1 MTMAD
6 LKSQLIAWQEER
18 QRYPGWLVPPS
29 TNRERLTREIETS
42 LHPDGLAFALIQ
54 EKLACWL
61 PESRLVA
68 WAELNWRMER
78 ALLPLPTEWT
88 QGVEATLAKA
98 PPFNASTA
106 DPTNFFD
113 PEGVVFQDRLDLR
126 WAWITLAIAV
136 LRHHREFRRA
146 AEFRLWQERLAPF
159 DADWEIVHHQ
169 RAYQDALW
177 HLTFLADDKA
187 ISVIENWAADRGND
201 PYWLA
206 RKAGLL
212 AELGKP
218 DEAKP
223 LWDECLRRLQGFSS
237 DASPFF
243 ATSRE
248 SAVLNAAYLTWE
260 HRSSIKHNKYDR
272 LKITSVLDGWEYWTE
287 LASLSQADTDYRE
300 RIERSRADS
309 NSTYYS
315 FKPLWKPKGAVQCF
329 RLAEELGIPLTISEH
344 RGGIVISGS
353 AKALVDCFP
362 DLALASEELAG
373 TLLMRMRH
381 TDFWKKQLTPAHVAC
396 IPDTLLADMLS
407 ACEEAW
413 RQTDANQA
421 VNEIYLVASLVSS
434 LVNGLRW
441 RLSPDQRKTYFKK
454 FLGLGSRTAV
464 RTDIFLARS
473 IKEVIEAMSGDFSS
487 MEVLGIIHDALT
499 FPLPGEVDIES
510 VFWPEPMQLRI
521 AETRGGSLPDDAIKR
536 INQLIDR
543 APSDRDALF
552 RLFYVFKAGMLPDEA
567 SHKLADKLWLTDD
580 GLPDVRPLQ
589 LPVILH
595 LPTKTPGQ
603 AERAL
608 ANHFTKSPPPNLR
621 SPDKSITHSRTEWF
635 HDLYEASKPYRNPNA
650 PFMHWTN
657 AQAEI
662 LLDHAETW
670 WRQEGKDLLST
681 LPSQVLGFGPRQ
693 RFYWLRFSL
702 ARAIAPNLLPSSES
716 GKIKLPKLLKE
727 IEEGGFSMR
736 SLYPLLLRFKVG
748 NADDTASALIDG
760 LRSTDTDTVVDALW
774 GVIHWCE
781 FKKEAKLPAV
791 PHRLIEQLLI
801 YLATRA
807 DGKNAAEAVGTLEA
821 ILEHDPDIL
830 STRAKE
836 LMELALDSLQVR
848 AAYPETWHQRD
859 GLRYADTVK
868 LRQNAVLLASA
879 VQRAKISDHEAIRFW
894 LEVGQTDPLYIVR
907 QAIKP

>member
-1 MTMAD
+1 MTKVD

-18 QRYPGWLVPPS
+18 LRYPGWLVPPS
-29 TNRERLTREIETS
+29 TNRESLTREIEYS
-42 LHPDGLAFALIQ
+42 LHPEGLAFTLTH
-54 EKLACWL
+54 EKLAGWP
-61 PESRLVA
+61 PENRLVA

-88 QGVEATLAKA
+88 QGVEAILVKV
-98 PPFNASTA
+98 PPFSANTA
-106 DPTNFFD
+106 DPTKFFD
-113 PEGVVFQDRLDLR
+113 PEGACFQDRLDLR

-146 AEFRLWQERLAPF
+146 TEFRLWQERLSPF

-187 ISVIENWAADRGND
+187 ISVLGSWAADRGND

-237 DASPFF
+237 DTAPFF

-248 SAVLNAAYLTWE
+248 SAVLNAAHLTSE
-260 HRSSIKHNKYDR
+260 YRESSERNKHDR
-272 LKITSVLDGWEYWTE
+272 LKAISALDGWEYWAE
-287 LASLSQADTDYRE
+287 LASTSKPDTNYRE
-300 RIERSRADS
+300 RLEKSKEDR
-309 NSTYYS
+309 NTVYS
-315 FKPLWKPKGAVQCF
+315 FRPLWNPKGAVQCF

-344 RGGIVISGS
+344 RGGVVISGS

-373 TLLMRMRH
+373 TLLMRMRD
-381 TDFWKKQLTPAHVAC
+381 TDFWKEQITPAHVAC

-413 RQTDANQA
+413 RQTDASQA
-421 VNEIYLVASLVSS
+421 VNEIGLVASLVSG
-434 LVNGLRW
+434 LVKGLRW

-454 FLGLGSRTAV
+454 FLSLGSRLAIQ
-464 RTDIFLARS
+464 TDRFLTRA
-473 IKEVIEAMSGDFSS
+473 IKEVVEAMSEDFSS
-487 MEVLGIIHDALT
+487 MEVLDILPEVLA
-499 FPLPGEVDIES
+499 FPLPGEVNVEHT
-510 VFWPEPMQLRI
+510 FWPEPMQLRFP
-521 AETRGGSLPDDAIKR
+521 EQKGRPLPDDAIKR
-536 INQLIDR
+536 IYQLIDR
-543 APSDRDALF
+543 PPSDRDALF
-552 RLFYVFKAGMLPDEA
+552 RLFYLFDAGMLSDDA
-567 SHKLADKLWLTDD
+567 SHKLADKLWVTDE

-650 PFMHWTN
+650 PFIHWTN

-702 ARAIAPNLLPSSES
+702 VRAIAPNLLPSSES

-748 NADDTASALIDG
+748 NADDTASALIDD
-760 LRSTDTDTVVDALW
+760 LRSTDKDTVVDALW

-801 YLATRA
+801 FLAARA
-807 DGKNAAEAVGTLEA
+807 NGKNAAEAVGTLEA
-821 ILEHDPDIL
+821 ILEHDPAIL

-879 VQRAKISDHEAIRFW
+879 VQRAKISNHEAIRFW
-894 LEVGQTDPLYIVR
+894 LEVGRTDPLYIVR
-907 QAIKP
+907 QALKL